1 MKQINIINLGK
12 VRLFSKHQNTKTVF
26 QVCKCSIKGYFKEA
40 SFSNERVI
48 GITEN
53 NYPDGMVF
61 NSYLIS
67 YFKDEGQQFLFGLE
81 TQLDKECILIKIDD
95 DSASYFSQ
103 LSASNQLDSLRN
115 KTLNIDSALQLL
127 FI

>member
-1 MKQINIINLGK
+1 MKQINIIDLGK
-12 VRLFSKHQNTKTVF
+12 VRLFSKEQYIF
-26 QVCKCSIKGYFKEA
+26 QVCKCSIKDYFNEE
-40 SFSNERVI
+40 SFSSERVI
-48 GITEN
+48 GIKDYK
-53 NYPDGMVF
+53 YPDGMVF
-61 NSYLIS
+61 YSYLIS

-95 DSASYFSQ
+95 DSASYFSN

-115 KTLNIDSALQLL
+115 KTLNIDSALQLV

>member
-1 MKQINIINLGK
+1 MKQINIIDLGK
-12 VRLFSKHQNTKTVF
+12 VRLFSKEQNVF
-26 QVCKCSIKGYFKEA
+26 QVCKCSIKDYFNEE
-40 SFSNERVI
+40 SFSSERVI
-48 GITEN
+48 GIKDDK
-53 NYPDGMVF
+53 YPDGMVF

-95 DSASYFSQ
+95 DSASYFSN

-115 KTLNIDSALQLL
+115 KTLHIDSALQLV

>member
-1 MKQINIINLGK
+1 MKQINIIDLGK
-12 VRLFSKHQNTKTVF
+12 VRLFSKEQYIF
-26 QVCKCSIKGYFKEA
+26 QVFKCSIKDYFNEE
-40 SFSNERVI
+40 SFSSERVI
-48 GITEN
+48 GIKDYK
-53 NYPDGMVF
+53 YPDGMVF

-95 DSASYFSQ
+95 DSASYFSN

-115 KTLNIDSALQLL
+115 KTLNIDSALQLV